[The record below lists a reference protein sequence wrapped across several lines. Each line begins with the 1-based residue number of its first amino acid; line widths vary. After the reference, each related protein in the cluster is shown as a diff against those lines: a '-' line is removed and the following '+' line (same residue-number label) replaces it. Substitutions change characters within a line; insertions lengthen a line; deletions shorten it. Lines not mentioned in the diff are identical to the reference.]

1 MDPPRMYV
9 VSGHKLFIQ
18 RCNIYIA
25 LSTNLM
31 NMKTLILV
39 RHAKSDWKA
48 AYEDDFDRPLNER
61 GKRDALN
68 MAEHVHQKG
77 IRIRQIVTSPARRAR
92 KTARA
97 FSDRYEKEGV
107 PTYEVPE
114 LYLADA
120 IDISRVVK
128 NLPDEADT
136 VALFGHNPGI
146 TVYANAQ
153 GVVTIDEMPTCS
165 VLALTAETA
174 HWSGFDKAA
183 KKFLFFDRP
192 RIG

>member
-1 MDPPRMYV
+1 MKPCARHNLV
-9 VSGHKLFIQ
+9 I
-18 RCNIYIA
+18 RICNIFFA
-25 LSTNLM
+25 PHSNDD

-68 MAEHVHQKG
+68 MAERVHEKG
-77 IRIRQIVTSPARRAR
+77 LRIQRIVTSPARRAR

-97 FSDRYEKEGV
+97 FSERYEREGV
-107 PTYEVPE
+107 PTIQVPE

-120 IDISRVVK
+120 IDISRVV
-128 NLPDEADT
+128 NSLPDTADT

-153 GVVTIDEMPTCS
+153 GVARVDEMPTCS
-165 VLALTAETA
+165 VLALTAETEY
-174 HWSGFDKAA
+174 WSEFDQAG

-192 RIG
+192 RIQ

>member
-1 MDPPRMYV
+1 MHNLVIR
-9 VSGHKLFIQ
+9 F
-18 RCNIYIA
+18 RNIFFA
-25 LSTNLM
+25 RDTNRRI
-31 NMKTLILV
+31 MKTLILV

-61 GKRDALN
+61 GKRDAVN
-68 MAEHVHQKG
+68 MAERVYQKG

-92 KTARA
+92 KTAKA
-97 FSDRYEKEGV
+97 FSERYEREDV
-107 PTYEVPE
+107 PTLEIPD

-120 IDISRVVK
+120 IDISRVVGK
-128 NLPDEADT
+128 LPDEAET

-153 GVVTIDEMPTCS
+153 GIVRIDEMPTCS
-165 VLALTAETA
+165 VLAMCAETE
-174 HWSGFDKAA
+174 HWADFDQAA

-192 RIG
+192 KVD